1 MTCIVAY
8 ERDGVVYMGGDSAGV
23 SNYSIS
29 ARGDQKVFK
38 NGEYLIGFT
47 TSFRMGQ
54 LLRYKF
60 NPSPSTSWDL
70 EKHMVTTFIDEVRS
84 CFTKNGYLHIDGGV
98 ESGGTFLVATKGRI
112 FVVES
117 DFQVGWNRVPYN
129 AVGCGKDLALGVMHG
144 LHIQNQCLP
153 DSIVRMALEGAAEFS
168 AGVCGPFHILEQK
181 HLSQHE

>member
-8 ERDGVVYMGGDSAGV
+8 EKDGVVWMGGDSAGV
-23 SNYSIS
+23 AGYSIS

-38 NGEYLIGFT
+38 NNEYMIGFT

-60 NPSPSTSWDL
+60 NPSPCTTWDL
-70 EKHMVTTFIDEVRS
+70 EKHMVTTFVDEVRD
-84 CFTKNGYLHIDGGV
+84 CFARNGYMHNNGGV
-98 ESGGTFLVATKGRI
+98 ETGGTFLVAVKSRI

-129 AVGCGKDLALGVMHG
+129 AVGCGQDIALGVMHG
-144 LHIQNQCLP
+144 LHTHNLHAP
-153 DSIVRMALEGAAEFS
+153 DTIVRTALEGAAEFS
-168 AGVCGPFHILEQK
+168 AGVCGPYHILEQ
-181 HLSQHE
+181 